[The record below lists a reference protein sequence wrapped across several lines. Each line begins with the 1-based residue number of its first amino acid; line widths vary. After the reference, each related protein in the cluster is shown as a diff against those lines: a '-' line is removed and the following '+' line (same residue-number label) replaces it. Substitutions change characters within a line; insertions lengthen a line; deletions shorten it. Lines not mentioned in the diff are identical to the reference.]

1 MLRSNQTKISFLTL
15 FSCCLLAFGPALPAQ
30 DNQKIVWV
38 AHYKADCVGVGP
50 QKCYL
55 IKDNMYDPWKLWY
68 DEIERLDWEEGFA
81 YEVVVAEEQV
91 PDAPADASSIRLRVV
106 ELLTMINAN
115 SPSTALPPELA
126 DLPPQGQ
133 ALGATE
139 VVTEE
144 VVAEEVVMVQEETV
158 EVETDPETV
167 ETEPLQ
173 TTVVAS
179 EVQVAVEPSDPPPAA
194 TPPPTQPLT
203 ASEPLAPTL
212 TPTPIVTPAPKA
224 QSTPPPA
231 PTPTPVAEPA
241 PIADPDAPST
251 TVSTQPEETLQSY
264 RGHLTIG
271 VGLETRSFKICGAEA
286 GVWIEDKSDDD
297 LWRTYREL
305 SGYPNRSVFMVVH
318 GALGPSP
325 SSGFGAHYDQ
335 QLTVTDLREAA
346 TEGPGCSEAVGDI
359 DFVAF
364 GNEPFWRVEI
374 SPGGIVYSEAGG
386 AEIWFPYKEPF
397 ASQTKRVYWGASDDG
412 SAHKIQVSIEER
424 QCRDTM
430 ADAQYS
436 FTATIMINDRELSG
450 CARIGS
456 P

>member
-1 MLRSNQTKISFLTL
+1 MHRSNQIKISFLVLYT
-15 FSCCLLAFGPALPAQ
+15 CCLLAIGPALPAQ
-30 DNQKIVWV
+30 DNQKIVWI

-91 PDAPADASSIRLRVV
+91 PNAPADASSVRLRVV

-144 VVAEEVVMVQEETV
+144 VVMVQVETGPGTTEPVTMETEVVE
-158 EVETDPETV
+158 
-167 ETEPLQ
+167 
-173 TTVVAS
+173 TTVVAVEEQAEKQAVL
-179 EVQVAVEPSDPPPAA
+179 EVQTEPVAPQPTVTPQPTVAPQPTAPSPPP
-194 TPPPTQPLT
+194 
-203 ASEPLAPTL
+203 
-212 TPTPIVTPAPKA
+212 
-224 QSTPPPA
+224 PPPA
-231 PTPTPVAEPA
+231 PVATPEPPA
-241 PIADPDAPST
+241 TTAST
-251 TVSTQPEETLQSY
+251 IPEEELQTY

-271 VGLETRSFKICGAEA
+271 VGLETRSFKICGAET

-297 LWRTYREL
+297 LWITYREL

-318 GALGPSP
+318 GDLGPAP

-335 QLTVTDLREAA
+335 QLIVTDLREAA
-346 TEGPGCSEAVGDI
+346 TEGPGCSESEEVGDI

-397 ASQTKRVYWGASDDG
+397 ASQTKRVYWGASEDG

-436 FTATIMINDRELSG
+436 FTATIMINDRELAG
-450 CARIGS
+450 CARIGA

>member
-1 MLRSNQTKISFLTL
+1 VHRSNQIKISFLVLYT
-15 FSCCLLAFGPALPAQ
+15 CCLLAIGPALPAQ
-30 DNQKIVWV
+30 DNQKIVWI

-50 QKCYL
+50 QRCYL

-91 PDAPADASSIRLRVV
+91 PNAPADASSVRLRVV

-158 EVETDPETV
+158 EVETGPGA
-167 ETEPLQ
+167 TEPVTMEREVVQ
-173 TTVVAS
+173 TTVA
-179 EVQVAVEPSDPPPAA
+179 
-194 TPPPTQPLT
+194 PPPT
-203 ASEPLAPTL
+203 APS
-212 TPTPIVTPAPKA
+212 PPP
-224 QSTPPPA
+224 PPPA
-231 PTPTPVAEPA
+231 PVAAPEPPA
-241 PIADPDAPST
+241 TTAST
-251 TVSTQPEETLQSY
+251 IPEEELQTY

-271 VGLETRSFKICGAEA
+271 VGLETRSFKICGAET

-297 LWRTYREL
+297 LWITYREL

-318 GALGPSP
+318 GDLGPAP

-335 QLTVTDLREAA
+335 QMIVTDLREAA
-346 TEGPGCSEAVGDI
+346 TEGPGCSESEEVGDI

-397 ASQTKRVYWGASDDG
+397 ASQTKRVYWGASEDG

-436 FTATIMINDRELSG
+436 FTATIMINDRELAG
-450 CARIGS
+450 CARIGA